1 MLGTLLVALLVA
13 GQPQHSAPRPALL
26 EVASMVRS
34 SQLLILGEAASDTV
48 GLSAVA
54 GAVTGLDE
62 VEAKTHVAQHSTR
75 CSAQLA
81 SLQHQPVPHIDQ
93 VGATQHQP
101 RRTTSLQ
108 QRQAARAGHLA
119 QALGGVRN
127 MGSEHVEGGASMV
140 VGVAVED

>member
-62 VEAKTHVAQHSTR
+62 VEAKTHVAQHTLQR
-75 CSAQLA
+75 SACQPAAPACAPHRPGWRHSAPA
-81 SLQHQPVPHIDQ
+81 SQNDLTAAAPSSSSWTLGT
-93 VGATQHQP
+93 GAGWC
-101 RRTTSLQ
+101 
-108 QRQAARAGHLA
+108 A
-119 QALGGVRN
+119 
-127 MGSEHVEGGASMV
+127 EHGQ
-140 VGVAVED
+140 